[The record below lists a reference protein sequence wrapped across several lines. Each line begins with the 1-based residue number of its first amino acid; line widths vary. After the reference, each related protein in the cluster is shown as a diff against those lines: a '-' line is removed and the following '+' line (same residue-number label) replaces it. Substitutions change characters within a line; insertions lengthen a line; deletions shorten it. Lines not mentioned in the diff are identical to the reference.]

1 MKIIIFVMN
10 PDKYFERREALTK
23 LLEKM
28 PFQFQFI
35 SINDDLELTSE
46 AIKKN
51 HDSKRT
57 IDSFGRD
64 FSRGELASTLNHLLA
79 YKKFLDTKKDLAI
92 IMEDDAN
99 FIIDEFI
106 FVIEHLIKVI
116 DKRKPQVYLLTP
128 VISYLNSNSKDF
140 SEDYKAV
147 EVIQSWDSS
156 GYVINR
162 EAAKKMI
169 NTNSKSWLIA
179 DDWVRYKRHAKV
191 DVFSVIPS
199 IIKQNLNVFDSN
211 LMDSRNK
218 AIKNRTL
225 KYVLSRICYK
235 IISDIKKYFWLIPF
249 KGYIRNKDI

>member
-1 MKIIIFVMN
+1 MN
-10 PDKYFERREALTK
+10 PDKYFKRREALTK

-35 SINDDLELTSE
+35 SINDDLELTPE
-46 AIKKN
+46 AITKN

-64 FSRGELASTLNHLLA
+64 FTRGELASTLNHLLS
-79 YKKFLDTKKDLAI
+79 YKKFLDTENDLAI
-92 IMEDDAN
+92 VMEDDAD

-106 FVIEHLIKVI
+106 FVIERLIKII

-128 VISYLNSNSKDF
+128 VTSYLNSNSKDLND
-140 SEDYKAV
+140 DYKV
-147 EVIQSWDSS
+147 VKVIQSWDSS

-169 NTNSKSWLIA
+169 NANSRSWFVA

-191 DVFSVIPS
+191 AVFSIIPT

-211 LMDSRNK
+211 LMASRNK
-218 AIKNRTL
+218 AIKSRSL
-225 KYVLSRICYK
+225 KYILSRLAHK
-235 IISDIKKYFWLIPF
+235 SISDIKKYFWLIPF
-249 KGYIRNKDI
+249 KGYIRNKDA

>member
-10 PDKYFERREALTK
+10 PDKYFKRREALTK

-35 SINDDLELTSE
+35 SINDDLELTPE
-46 AIKKN
+46 AITKN

-64 FSRGELASTLNHLLA
+64 FTRGELASTLNHLLS
-79 YKKFLDTKKDLAI
+79 YKKFLDTENDLAI
-92 IMEDDAN
+92 VMEDDAD

-106 FVIEHLIKVI
+106 FVIERLIKII
-116 DKRKPQVYLLTP
+116 DKRRPQVYLLTP

-140 SEDYKAV
+140 SEDYKV
-147 EVIQSWDSS
+147 VKVIQSWDSS

-169 NTNSKSWLIA
+169 NANSRSWFIA

-191 DVFSVIPS
+191 DVFSIIPT

-211 LMDSRNK
+211 LMASRNK
-218 AIKNRTL
+218 AIKSRSL
-225 KYVLSRICYK
+225 KYILSRLAHK
-235 IISDIKKYFWLIPF
+235 SISDIKKYFWLIPF
-249 KGYIRNKDI
+249 KGYIRNKDA

>member
-1 MKIIIFVMN
+1 MN
-10 PDKYFERREALTK
+10 PDKYFKRREALTK

-35 SINDDLELTSE
+35 SINDDLELTPE
-46 AIKKN
+46 AITKN

-64 FSRGELASTLNHLLA
+64 FTRGELASTLNHLLA
-79 YKKFLDTKKDLAI
+79 YKKFLDTENDLAI
-92 IMEDDAN
+92 VMEDDAD

-106 FVIEHLIKVI
+106 FVIERLIKII

-140 SEDYKAV
+140 SEDYKV
-147 EVIQSWDSS
+147 VKVIQSWDSS

-169 NTNSKSWLIA
+169 NANSRSWFIA

-191 DVFSVIPS
+191 DVFSIIPT
-199 IIKQNLNVFDSN
+199 IIKQNFNVFDSN
-211 LMDSRNK
+211 LMASRNK
-218 AIKNRTL
+218 AIKSRSL
-225 KYVLSRICYK
+225 KYILSRLGHK

-249 KGYIRNKDI
+249 KGYIRNKDA

>member
-1 MKIIIFVMN
+1 MN
-10 PDKYFERREALTK
+10 PDKYFKRREALTK

-35 SINDDLELTSE
+35 SINDDLELTPE
-46 AIKKN
+46 AIAKN

-64 FSRGELASTLNHLLA
+64 FTRGELASTLNHLLS
-79 YKKFLDTKKDLAI
+79 YKKFLDTENDLAI
-92 IMEDDAN
+92 VMEDDAD

-106 FVIEHLIKVI
+106 FVIERLIKII

-128 VISYLNSNSKDF
+128 VVSYLNSNSKDF
-140 SEDYKAV
+140 SEDYKV
-147 EVIQSWDSS
+147 VKVIQSWDSS

-169 NTNSKSWLIA
+169 NANSRSWFIA

-191 DVFSVIPS
+191 DVFSIIPT

-211 LMDSRNK
+211 LMASRNK
-218 AIKNRTL
+218 AIKSRSL
-225 KYVLSRICYK
+225 KYILSRMGHK

-249 KGYIRNKDI
+249 KGYIRNKDV